1 MQGWLYLFVGRISSE
16 GNANKL
22 LATLGL
28 MACRD
33 VHIGHNVKG
42 QTFLATFLAA
52 CARKTPAW
60 IPGSCLFST
69 GLSSSNKRFTK
80 CKKQHWNMNKSKI
93 ELRNELVLFVFNHFT
108 KLPPLKKDQMY
119 VTKVN
124 KVSSLSKGS
133 IKKKLF
139 LGTGW

>member
-1 MQGWLYLFVGRISSE
+1 MQGWLCLFVGKISSE

-33 VHIGHNVKG
+33 VHIGHNANVKG

-80 CKKQHWNMNKSKI
+80 CKKTL
-93 ELRNELVLFVFNHFT
+93 EYE
-108 KLPPLKKDQMY
+108 
-119 VTKVN
+119 
-124 KVSSLSKGS
+124 
-133 IKKKLF
+133 
-139 LGTGW
+139 

>member
-1 MQGWLYLFVGRISSE
+1 MQGWLRLCLFVGKISSE

-80 CKKQHWNMNKSKI
+80 CKKTHWNMNKRKI
-93 ELRNELVLFVFNHFT
+93 EQRNELVHLVFNHST
-108 KLPPLKKDQMY
+108 KLPPLKKFKCTSE
-119 VTKVN
+119 VKN
-124 KVSSLSKGS
+124 R
-133 IKKKLF
+133 
-139 LGTGW
+139 

>member
-1 MQGWLYLFVGRISSE
+1 MQGWLWLCLFVGKISSE

-93 ELRNELVLFVFNHFT
+93 EQRNELVHFVFNHFT
-108 KLPPLKKDQMY
+108 KLPPLEKVQMY
-119 VTKVN
+119 VTEVK
-124 KVSSLSKGS
+124 KVSSLS
-133 IKKKLF
+133 
-139 LGTGW
+139 

>member
-1 MQGWLYLFVGRISSE
+1 MQGWLRLCLFVGKISSE

-42 QTFLATFLAA
+42 QTFLATLLAA

-69 GLSSSNKRFTK
+69 GLSSSNKR
-80 CKKQHWNMNKSKI
+80 
-93 ELRNELVLFVFNHFT
+93 
-108 KLPPLKKDQMY
+108 
-119 VTKVN
+119 VTKDN
-124 KVSSLSKGS
+124 KNISVVFSTFGKILYLRRRG
-133 IKKKLF
+133 
-139 LGTGW
+139 